1 MKIQNYCYT
10 RGLYPDYRDFAIP
23 SNICGKDVDN
33 VSEMVRP
40 IISSPL
46 DNPVWVLYKTAN
58 VIVWGI
64 CCQNKYLSDL
74 YKDEVGRPVKG
85 FFAISISDFADKEL
99 LLPFDALYFK
109 EIYKNEV
116 EPYWECYEGK
126 QHQSCSNKI
135 VDGKYHSIRI
145 SKGKDFLQLNT
156 NPFFTKRL
164 GTSDIEQVIS
174 AALSEE
180 MISLAVNY
188 DATVFANSSN
198 IKFPL
203 MNCIVMGAEEC
214 SVPLKRACP
223 SCGRLVS
230 HYTDRGICDECA
242 KKAEQD
248 SNPFETDKNNN
259 MENKEQELTV
269 LKRQVRDCRLDI
281 EEKDKKIKKQNR
293 QKKILW
299 IICGV
304 LLLLSL
310 WLFKN
315 SNIKIKTDFASRQSI
330 YQEMAADKH
339 QEPDFFLDVDSQKV
353 EVMAEGQDSVV
364 VGWRTNYSNVEVKMP
379 DVDWAEITQRTKN
392 GLILSIKANES
403 PYIRVAQI
411 KIKPTDGKFKTIE
424 IYQKSAE

>member
-10 RGLYPDYRDFAIP
+10 RGFYPDYRDFAIP
-23 SNICGKDVDN
+23 SNINFEDIDN
-33 VSEMVRP
+33 VSEMVKP
-40 IISSPL
+40 IISSSL

-85 FFAISISDFADKEL
+85 FFAISISDYTDQKL
-99 LLPFDALYFK
+99 SLPFDTSYFK
-109 EIYKNEV
+109 EIYKIEV
-116 EPYWECYEGK
+116 EPYWECCEGK
-126 QHQSCSNKI
+126 QHHSHSNEL
-135 VDGKYHSIRI
+135 VDGKYHSIGI

-242 KKAEQD
+242 KKTEQD

-293 QKKILW
+293 QIKILW

-315 SNIKIKTDFASRQSI
+315 SNIKINSNFASHQSA
-330 YQEMAADKH
+330 YQEMAADEH
-339 QEPDFFLDVDSQKV
+339 QEADFFLDVDSQKV

-364 VGWRTNYSNVEVKMP
+364 IGWRSNYPNVEAKMV
-379 DVDWAEITQRTKN
+379 DVDWAKITRETKN
-392 GLILSIKANES
+392 SVILSIMANNS
-403 PYIRVAQI
+403 PNTRVAQI
-411 KIKPTDGKFKTIE
+411 KIKPSGGKLTTVE
-424 IYQKSAE
+424 IYQMSAE